1 MVCAGIS
8 FLLSGL
14 LQIYVSSYPHDD
26 CHGDTSIAWQL
37 PQLFFISIAE
47 AIVCV
52 TGLEFAYSQA
62 PPQYR
67 QVGGGCQVA
76 DCSDVAKKQSGK
88 VIVYTGT
95 ITA

>member
-1 MVCAGIS
+1 MTSAALS

-14 LQIYVSSYPHDD
+14 LEVYVTRYPHDD
-26 CHGDTSIAWQL
+26 CHGDVSIAWQL

-62 PPQYR
+62 PLAYR
-67 QVGGGCQVA
+67 SARWGGGVFVLAGTVHVCMCVCMCQCV
-76 DCSDVAKKQSGK
+76 
-88 VIVYTGT
+88 
-95 ITA
+95 

>member
-1 MVCAGIS
+1 MTSAALS

-14 LQIYVSSYPHDD
+14 LEVYVTRYPHDD
-26 CHGDTSIAWQL
+26 CHGDVSIAWQL

-62 PPQYR
+62 PLAYR
-67 QVGGGCQVA
+67 SVR
-76 DCSDVAKKQSGK
+76 
-88 VIVYTGT
+88 
-95 ITA
+95 